1 MQQTLLKPVGDA
13 TVSSLVEQLESAIT
27 EHPLVQACLVIG
39 EDQAYLSALI
49 APDKSRLYQQLRTE
63 KAEGEIR
70 LDNYLRLNDI
80 DIRALYCDLLE
91 SVNVRFPDNRIERF
105 ALMEI
110 DTNKSRDVFLAE
122 KKPIVDSLY
131 QDYIPGIG

>member
-1 MQQTLLKPVGDA
+1 MQRTLLKPVSDA
-13 TVSSLVEQLESAIT
+13 IVSPLVVQLESAII
-27 EHPLVQACLVIG
+27 EHPLVQDCLVIG

-49 APDKSRLYQQLRTE
+49 APDKNRLYQQLRAE
-63 KAEGEIR
+63 KTEGEIR

-91 SVNVRFPDNRIERF
+91 SVNARFPDNRIERF

-110 DTNKSRDVFLAE
+110 DTSKSRDVFLAE